1 MNEKEIKFLNEL
13 LDMYE
18 FEVYKNENG
27 KLQLNDLQGACLGDI
42 CFDEFNDEFEILERM
57 EMYHDDYIIRI
68 LEEDYNISFDNYKEW
83 YDFLK
88 KKNNKKDYFELNL
101 FSLILYKKLY
111 TENY

>member
-1 MNEKEIKFLNEL
+1 MNEKEIRFFNEL

-18 FEVYKNENG
+18 FEAYKNENG
-27 KLQLNDLQGACLGDI
+27 KLQLNDLQGACLGGI
-42 CFDEFNDEFEILERM
+42 CGDEFNDEFEILERM
-57 EMYHDDYIIRI
+57 ETYHDDYIVE
-68 LEEDYNISFDNYKEW
+68 LLQEDYDIVLGTYQEW

-88 KKNNKKDYFELNL
+88 EKNNKEHYFELNL

>member
-1 MNEKEIKFLNEL
+1 MNKKEKIFFEEL

-18 FEVYKNENG
+18 FETYKNENG
-27 KLQLNDLQGACLGDI
+27 KLQLNDLQGACLGGI
-42 CFDEFNDEFEILERM
+42 CGEEFSNEYEILERM
-57 EMYHDDYIIRI
+57 EIYHDDYILRI
-68 LEEDYNISFDNYKEW
+68 LEEDYDISFDTYQEW

-88 KKNNKKDYFELNL
+88 DKNDKKDYFELNL